1 MISTNSWRIR
11 VSKILVGGAFV
22 VALVAVRG
30 AKAGEEHAHLVTD
43 WSHRHLVYS
52 EPKSL
57 MKRFELSKDPRYVQQ
72 WMRRNAERRHD
83 RDEWRWRRA
92 LEHPDHLQGDWSIDL
107 GPGATVGAGN
117 YPAKFSFDPTSANC
131 ATPAP
136 PVGQQP
142 DFVVYNTSLAG
153 SSSQATIAAFTNL
166 YSSCT
171 GSPTLYWAYNTGTT
185 GAVVTSPVLSSDG
198 SQVAFIQSTPG
209 AATLVILRWSAS
221 SGTLSSPVVPASG
234 SCTALTAPCQTT
246 ITFSTGNSDT
256 NPTDTLSSPF
266 YDYPSDAL
274 YVGDAA
280 GFLHKFTGVFL
291 GTPAEVVCT
300 PTTMTTGCTA
310 PAGTNLWPAIVDS
323 SFAQLNS
330 PVAVDSRN
338 EILVTDNQGL
348 LGVVDMTVGGIDD
361 LGTTTTIKLAST
373 GFDDGPLV
381 DLTTGVVY
389 LFARADSASN
399 VTAVFQLAIPPFV
412 DALDNATG
420 PEVIVSDSATNPASA
435 FFVGAFDDAY
445 YSSGGT
451 GNLYACGTSGAVN
464 ALWQIPITNGV
475 MGTPVVGPSLT
486 TANAACSPITEFLN
500 GTTDRMFLSVAGSAV
515 TSAPIN
521 CVAGSGCVMS
531 FDITDPLTW
540 GTLKSTAAT
549 ATVTGGTS
557 AIIIDNSSSAGGAS
571 QVYFTP
577 LSDQTCTTSGG
588 TGGCAIQASQSA
600 LF

>member
-1 MISTNSWRIR
+1 MISKNSWRIR
-11 VSKILVGGAFV
+11 VAKILLGGVFV

-43 WSHRHLVYS
+43 WSHRHLLYS

-57 MKRFELSKDPRYVQQ
+57 IKRFELSRDPRYVQQ
-72 WMRRNAERRHD
+72 RIRRNAERQHD

-92 LEHPDHLQGDWSIDL
+92 LEHPDKLHGDWSL
-107 GPGATVGAGN
+107 NMGPGAQVGAGN

-131 ATPAP
+131 ETPAP

-166 YSSCT
+166 YTSCT
-171 GSPTLYWAYNTGTT
+171 GSPTVYWAYNTGTT
-185 GAVVTSPVLSSDG
+185 GAVVTSPVLSRDG

-209 AATLVILRWSAS
+209 AATLVILRWAAF
-221 SGTLSSPVVPASG
+221 SGTLTSPVVPASG

-246 ITFSTGNSDT
+246 ITFSNGNSDT
-256 NPTDTLSSPF
+256 NPIDTRSSPF
-266 YDYPSDAL
+266 YDYQNDSL
-274 YVGDAA
+274 YVGDAF

-291 GTPAEVVCT
+291 ETPAEGVCT
-300 PTTMTTGCTA
+300 PTTMSAGCTA

-323 SFAQLNS
+323 PYAQLNS
-330 PVAVDSRN
+330 PVGLDSLN
-338 EILVTDNQGL
+338 EVLLTDNQGL

-361 LGTTTTIKLAST
+361 LGTTTTLKLANT

-381 DLTTGVVY
+381 DVTAGFVY
-389 LFARADSASN
+389 VFARADNPGN
-399 VTAVFQLAIPPFV
+399 VTSVFQLTIPAFA

-420 PEVIVSDSATNPASA
+420 PEVIVSNSATNPTA
-435 FFVGAFDDAY
+435 FLDGAFDNAY
-445 YSSGGT
+445 YASGGT
-451 GNLYACGTSGAVN
+451 GNLYVCGTSGTAN
-464 ALWQIPITNGV
+464 ALWQIPITSGV
-475 MGTPVVGPSLT
+475 MGAPVLGPTLT
-486 TANAACSPITEFLN
+486 TVDGACSPITEFLN
-500 GTTDRMFLSVAGSAV
+500 GTTDRIFLSVTGNAV
-515 TSAPIN
+515 TGAPIN
-521 CVAGSGCVMS
+521 CVAGSGCIMS
-531 FDITDPLTW
+531 FDISNPLTW
-540 GTLKSTAAT
+540 GTSTGSAAT

-588 TGGCAIQASQSA
+588 TGGCAIQASQSG
-600 LF
+600 LD